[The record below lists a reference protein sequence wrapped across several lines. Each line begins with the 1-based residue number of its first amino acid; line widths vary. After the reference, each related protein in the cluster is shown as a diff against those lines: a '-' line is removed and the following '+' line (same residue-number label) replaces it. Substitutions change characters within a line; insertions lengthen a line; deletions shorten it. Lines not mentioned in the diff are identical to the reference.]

1 MRSTLQITV
10 ATTTED
16 GALAIEFNNGQVIT
30 LTNQQWHDEIYQC
43 QTNYPTALMRSL
55 LVQEYLVT
63 ATVGCEAVFDTD
75 APTRYIISKGEYLP
89 INGAWIEKIG

>member
-1 MRSTLQITV
+1 MRSTLKITG

-30 LTNQQWHDEIYQC
+30 LTDQQWHDEIYQC

-63 ATVGCEAVFDTD
+63 ATIGGEAIFDTS
-75 APTRYIISKGEYLP
+75 AP
-89 INGAWIEKIG
+89 NGAWIEKIG

>member
-1 MRSTLQITV
+1 MRSTLKITS

-16 GALAIEFNNGQVIT
+16 GSIAIEFNNSQTIT
-30 LTNQQWHDEIYQC
+30 LTEQQWNDEIYQC

-63 ATVGCEAVFDTD
+63 TTVGVEAIYDTD
-75 APTRYIISKGEYLP
+75 AP
-89 INGAWIEKIG
+89 NGAWIEKNG

>member
-1 MRSTLQITV
+1 MRRTLKISG

-16 GALAIEFNNGQVIT
+16 GSIAIEFDNSQTIT
-30 LTNQQWHDEIYQC
+30 LTEQQWNDEIYQC

-63 ATVGCEAVFDTD
+63 ATTGGEAIFDTS
-75 APTRYIISKGEYLP
+75 AP
-89 INGAWIEKIG
+89 NGAWIEKIG

>member
-1 MRSTLQITV
+1 MRSTLKITG

-16 GALAIEFNNGQVIT
+16 GALAIEFNNSQTIT
-30 LTNQQWHDEIYQC
+30 LTEQQWNDEIYQC

-63 ATVGCEAVFDTD
+63 ATVGVEAIYDTD
-75 APTRYIISKGEYLP
+75 AP
-89 INGAWIEKIG
+89 NGAWIEKIG